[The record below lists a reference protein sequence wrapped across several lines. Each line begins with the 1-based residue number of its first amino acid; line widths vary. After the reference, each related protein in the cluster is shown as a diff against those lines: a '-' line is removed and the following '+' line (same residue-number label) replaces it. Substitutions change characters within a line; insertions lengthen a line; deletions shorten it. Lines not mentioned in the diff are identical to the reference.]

1 MPLVISDDRHQ
12 DGLTSSQIRFLH
24 QRLAKR
30 QDVRAMRILFL
41 NLMPHVLE
49 TELQVL
55 RLLANTPLQ
64 VEVTLVRSLSSIP
77 TPGGE
82 QQLLDHYRS
91 FDEVRSAQY
100 DGAIIVGHDSEVGGW
115 VGQPTWEHFAE
126 VLNWT
131 QAHVRSSLY
140 IGWAARAAV
149 SHFHDLLPWFLPER
163 QVAAVV
169 GKSLQAGHALL
180 GGLDRHIQLPVAR
193 ATRYD
198 PSLLQGHDELVA
210 LVASE
215 QFGVHILQDPAKRRL
230 YIFDHIESS
239 AGMFRRD
246 VRKHAAA
253 LGRDPAVDAPAP
265 NWRAAAHVLLAN
277 WLDVEVYQP
286 LSLSVF
292 ADAVTAGA
300 ERSEPAPAGSAAPA

>member
-1 MPLVISDDRHQ
+1 
-12 DGLTSSQIRFLH
+12 
-24 QRLAKR
+24 
-30 QDVRAMRILFL
+30 MRILFL

-77 TPGGE
+77 ATGGE

-91 FDEVRSAQY
+91 FDEIRNGQY
-100 DGAIIVGHDSEVGGW
+100 DGAIIVGHDSDVGGW

-169 GKSLQAGHALL
+169 GRSLLPGHPLL
-180 GGLDRHIQLPVAR
+180 GGLDRNVQLPVAR
-193 ATRYD
+193 AIRYD
-198 PSLLQGHDELVA
+198 LSLLNGHDELVA
-210 LVASE
+210 LLASE
-215 QFGVHILQDPAKRRL
+215 QCGVHILQDPAHRRL
-230 YIFDHIESS
+230 YLFDHIESS
-239 AGMFRRD
+239 AGMFRRE
-246 VRKHAAA
+246 VRKQAAE
-253 LGRDPAVDAPAP
+253 LGRDPAGDAPAP

-292 ADAVTAGA
+292 ADAVNAVP
-300 ERSEPAPAGSAAPA
+300 PAATVRPESTPAVSAAPA